1 MLTVWFSSDWILF
14 LRILE
19 LTFGRPCTSGWQWR
33 FGRARFWSGSGC
45 CWAFPV
51 PAAGSPDSRP
61 ARPHYSWSAGLTSGW
76 WRRAWANSGPALQT
90 LLSQRRCIILH
101 NHISAIA
108 NISLSVFCAFLTR
121 DLILVYLWLKTAAV
135 FPGWWRI
142 LLPGYMLTPN
152 GPLCVFNKVFRQ
164 RSRRNSGSNISIT
177 WKIWIMLCLRLISR
191 LAYFFK
197 YKRFIHMYLTF

>member
-1 MLTVWFSSDWILF
+1 MTEFCFWEFWNSPSADRVHPVDSGDSEGLVFGAGQAVAERSQSQPLVVPTAGPLDHITHGLPVWRAD
-14 LRILE
+14 
-19 LTFGRPCTSGWQWR
+19 GR
-33 FGRARFWSGSGC
+33 
-45 CWAFPV
+45 
-51 PAAGSPDSRP
+51 
-61 ARPHYSWSAGLTSGW
+61 
-76 WRRAWANSGPALQT
+76 RRAWANSGPALQT

-101 NHISAIA
+101 NPISAIA

-177 WKIWIMLCLRLISR
+177 WKIWIS
-191 LAYFFK
+191 Y
-197 YKRFIHMYLTF
+197 

>member
-101 NHISAIA
+101 NHISIA
-108 NISLSVFCAFLTR
+108 NISLSVGNVFFVLFLPEISSSSTSDWKLLR
-121 DLILVYLWLKTAAV
+121 FSQVGGEYFFRVTCWRPMVLFAVLTKFLDSVLEETAAQT
-135 FPGWWRI
+135 FQSFEKSE
-142 LLPGYMLTPN
+142 
-152 GPLCVFNKVFRQ
+152 LCYV
-164 RSRRNSGSNISIT
+164 
-177 WKIWIMLCLRLISR
+177 
-191 LAYFFK
+191 
-197 YKRFIHMYLTF
+197 